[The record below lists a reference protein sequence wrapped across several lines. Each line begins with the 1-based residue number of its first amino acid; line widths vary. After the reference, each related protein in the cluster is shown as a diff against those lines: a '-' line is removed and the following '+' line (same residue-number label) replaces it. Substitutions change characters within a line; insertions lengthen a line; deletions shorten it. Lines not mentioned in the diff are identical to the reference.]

1 MKGNYGKMMKQL
13 QQMQQGVAKVQEG
26 LAQERIEATAGGG
39 MVAVAVNG
47 QQEMLEVRIEKE
59 AVDPNDVEMLQ
70 DMVLAAANEALRKS
84 RDIATA
90 KLGQLTGGVDIPGLF

>member
-1 MKGNYGKMMKQL
+1 
-13 QQMQQGVAKVQEG
+13 
-26 LAQERIEATAGGG
+26 

-47 QQEMLEVRIEKE
+47 QQEMLEVRIDKE

>member
-13 QQMQQGVAKVQEG
+13 QQMQQGVAKIQED

-59 AVDPNDVEMLQ
+59 AVDPDDVEMLQ

-90 KLGQLTGGVDIPGLF
+90 KLGQLTGGVNIPGLF

>member
-1 MKGNYGKMMKQL
+1 LKGNYGKMMKQL
-13 QQMQQGVAKVQEG
+13 QQMQQGVAKIQED

-59 AVDPNDVEMLQ
+59 AVDPDDVEMLQ

-90 KLGQLTGGVDIPGLF
+90 KLGQLTGGVNIPGLF

>member
-1 MKGNYGKMMKQL
+1 MMKQL
-13 QQMQQGVAKVQEG
+13 QQMQQGVAKIQED

-59 AVDPNDVEMLQ
+59 AVDPDDVEMLQ

-90 KLGQLTGGVDIPGLF
+90 KLGQLTGGVNIPGLF

>member
-13 QQMQQGVAKVQEG
+13 QEMQQGVAKVQED

-59 AVDPNDVEMLQ
+59 AVDPDDVEMLQ

-90 KLGQLTGGVDIPGLF
+90 KLGQLTGGVNIPGLF